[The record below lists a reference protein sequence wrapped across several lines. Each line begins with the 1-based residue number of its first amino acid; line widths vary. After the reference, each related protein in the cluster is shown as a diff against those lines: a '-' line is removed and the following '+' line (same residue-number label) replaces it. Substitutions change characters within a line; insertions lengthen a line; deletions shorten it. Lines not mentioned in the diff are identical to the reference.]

1 MTEITKDFKDQ
12 VLSIL
17 VEACESDEVKANPD
31 LRIFDEGLL
40 DSFGTISLVV
50 EFENQLGIQ
59 VPISEFNR
67 DEWATPNMIIQK
79 LAERK

>member
-1 MTEITKDFKDQ
+1 MTKDFKDQ

-17 VEACESDEVKANPD
+17 AEACESDEVKANPD